1 MSISSLKSI
10 QFSEIPIQQRLIQK
24 TLGHISEAVMYMDAS
39 HRIVYVNERFQ
50 QLTGLQFYDVSGKT
64 PQELTKTKPEFSFY
78 SHMLQTAEKHG
89 YWQSEIWNQHE
100 NGQIYLQS
108 VIMMTN
114 KDDAGNIQQY
124 IVVFSKDR
132 DHQLYE
138 KELTADAASS
148 YDTLTSLPNRLLFE
162 KHVMHAIQQP
172 GTSTSLAVVFFQL
185 ERFADFNEKYGI
197 LFGNMVLKHLA
208 ARLNHHFYH
217 RAIFSRWKGTE
228 FACILKDVTNQQ
240 EIHAS
245 IEVIR
250 EKISAPMN
258 IKGFDISLQAKFGV
272 DLYTQG
278 TSVSDFFSNAKAAL
292 QQAKKTEEPIVF
304 YRKTMEKSE
313 ELFLMEAE
321 LRQAIKEKQF
331 ELYYQPLI
339 CTKDKTL
346 LGFEGLIRWNHP
358 TKGVVPP
365 VAFIPFA
372 EQIGL
377 IGDIGRLVFEK
388 ACRQI
393 ADWEAA
399 GFDFG
404 KIHVNISMN
413 ELHQSQIVEQFA
425 AVLETTKINPDKIG
439 IELTESST
447 SLNMEDT
454 INKVKALEKLGLSI
468 AIDDFGTG
476 FSSFDYLIDFP
487 IQRIKIDRSFMKALG
502 NNKKISAI
510 VMSIALMGET
520 MGLEVVAEGI
530 ETEEQLQQARRLNC
544 NVVQGYLFDRPLPK
558 EVVEEKWFRTV

>member
-78 SHMLQTAEKHG
+78 SHMLQTVEKHG

-208 ARLNHHFYH
+208 ARLNQHFYH

-228 FACILKDVTNQQ
+228 FASILKDVTNQQ

-393 ADWEAA
+393 ADWESA